1 MSALLCIA
9 SDYPLPEVFNPHEKN
24 LSVNEALAM
33 GIKVPQHLFAP
44 GIDRDWKNAVYWS
57 DRSIHF
63 DLDHGT
69 VEDGGFD
76 DDFSILP
83 LPPGLSREDIYT
95 TKKYQ
100 SAIECIWTEGRA
112 KAIIEFL
119 RIHLE
124 VADEMELWRIYMG
137 SGEQPKILRYEAQ
150 IDTFTPEDLIEI
162 ADLPVYEKEPIHHC
176 VTITK

>member
-1 MSALLCIA
+1 MSSLLYIA
-9 SDYPLPEVFNPHEKN
+9 SDHPLPEVYNPHEKN

-33 GIKVPQHLFAP
+33 GMEVPEHLLAP
-44 GIDRDWKNAVYWS
+44 GIDRDWKNAIYWS
-57 DRSIHF
+57 DRQVHF

-83 LPPGLSREDIYT
+83 LPSGLSREDIHT

-100 SAIECIWTEGRA
+100 SSIACIWTKGRA
-112 KAIIEFL
+112 KAIMEYL
-119 RIHLE
+119 RTHLE
-124 VADEMELWRIYMG
+124 TADEVELWHIYMG
-137 SGEQPKILRYEAQ
+137 SGEKPKIICYDAR
-150 IDTFTPEDLIEI
+150 IDSFTPEDLIEI
-162 ADLPVYEKEPIHHC
+162 SGLPTYGKELVHHS